1 MRRYP
6 LCALLLGLTVQP
18 LAAQGDPQ
26 CNNATTPP
34 AQNACNTAVDAMKA
48 FSPLAGLV
56 ISGGNPVLGTAGTLG
71 GFGHIAFSARVNA
84 TKVALPNPDSA
95 FSGGSSV
102 AAGYN
107 GALPA
112 PVVEV
117 SLGVLRGMGGGL
129 LSLDALGSAV
139 LLPTNQVN
147 NLTVDPNA
155 TKVGSVALGTGYGAR
170 IGIIKGSLLVPSVS
184 VSWMHR
190 HLPRLQ
196 YGDVNAG
203 DPMDFAMALDATNIR
218 AVAGMRLLLFDVAAG
233 LGVDHYV
240 TTGRIRYQDGI
251 LLKVV
256 PVNPKN
262 TRQVLFA
269 DAGMNL
275 LVAKLVGELGWQ
287 SGKDQGFTRDS
298 FGSWDLKAGHVFGSI
313 GARLSF

>member
-1 MRRYP
+1 MRRCFWYS
-6 LCALLLGLTVQP
+6 LVLALAAAP

-26 CNNATTPP
+26 CNSATTTP

-48 FSPLAGLV
+48 FSPLAGML

-95 FSGGSSV
+95 FTSGSSV
-102 AAGYN
+102 AAGFT
-107 GALPA
+107 GTVPA
-112 PVVEV
+112 PVVEA

-129 LSLDALGSAV
+129 LSVDALGSAV

-147 NLTVDPNA
+147 NLSVDPNA
-155 TKVGSVALGTGYGAR
+155 TKIGSVALGTGYGAR
-170 IGIIKGSLLVPSVS
+170 VGLIKGGLLVPAVS

-190 HLPRLQ
+190 HLPRVQ

-203 DPMDFAMALDATNIR
+203 DPMDFAMELDATNLR
-218 AVAGMRLLLFDVAAG
+218 AVAGMRFLLFDVAAG

-240 TTGRIRYQDGI
+240 TSGRIRYQDI
-251 LLKVV
+251 TVQTV
-256 PVNPKN
+256 TVNPKN

-269 DAGMNL
+269 DAGMNF
-275 LVAKLVGELGWQ
+275 LVTKLVGEIGWQ

-298 FGSWDLKAGHVFGSI
+298 FGSFDPKAGHVFGSI
-313 GARLSF
+313 GARFSF

>member
-1 MRRYP
+1 
-6 LCALLLGLTVQP
+6 LCSLLLGFAAAP

-26 CNNATTPP
+26 CNSATTTP
-34 AQNACNTAVDAMKA
+34 ARNACNTAVDAMKA
-48 FSPLAGLV
+48 FSPLAGMV

-95 FSGGSSV
+95 FASGSSV

-112 PVVEV
+112 PVVEA

-129 LSLDALGSAV
+129 LSIDALGSAV

-147 NLTVDPNA
+147 NLSVDPNA
-155 TKVGSVALGTGYGAR
+155 TKVGSIALGTGYGAR
-170 IGIIKGSLLVPSVS
+170 IGIVKGGLLVPAVS

-203 DPMDFAMALDATNIR
+203 DPMDFAMELDATNIR
-218 AVAGMRLLLFDVAAG
+218 AVAGMRFLLFDVAAG

-240 TTGRIRYQDGI
+240 TTGRIRYQDI
-251 LLKVV
+251 VV
-256 PVNPKN
+256 QTVNVNPKN

-275 LVAKLVGELGWQ
+275 LVAKIVGELGWQ

-298 FGSWDLKAGHVFGSI
+298 FGSFDPKAGHVFGSI
-313 GARLSF
+313 GARISF

>member
-1 MRRYP
+1 MRRFP
-6 LCALLLGLTVQP
+6 LCSLLLGLAAAP

-26 CNNATTPP
+26 CNSATTTP

-48 FSPLAGLV
+48 FSPLAGMV

-71 GFGHIAFSARVNA
+71 GFGHIALTARVNA

-95 FSGGSSV
+95 FSSGSSV
-102 AAGYN
+102 AASYN

-112 PVVEV
+112 PVVEA

-129 LSLDALGSAV
+129 LSIDALGSAV
-139 LLPTNQVN
+139 LLPTNQVA
-147 NLTVDPNA
+147 NLSVDPNA
-155 TKVGSVALGTGYGAR
+155 TKIGSVALGIGYGAR
-170 IGIIKGSLLVPSVS
+170 VGIIKGGLLIPSVS

-196 YGDVNAG
+196 YGDVTAG
-203 DPMDFAMALDATNIR
+203 GPMDFAMALDATNIR

-240 TTGRIRYQDGI
+240 TTGRIRYQDI
-251 LLKVV
+251 TVQTV
-256 PVNPKN
+256 NVNPKN

-275 LVAKLVGELGWQ
+275 LVVKLVGELGWQ

-298 FGSWDLKAGHVFGSI
+298 FGSWDPKAGHVFGSI

>member
-1 MRRYP
+1 MRRFP
-6 LCALLLGLTVQP
+6 LSSLLLGLAAVP

-26 CNNATTPP
+26 CNVATTTP

-84 TKVALPNPDSA
+84 TRVALPNPDSA

-102 AAGYN
+102 AAGYK

-112 PVVEV
+112 PVVEG

-129 LSLDALGSAV
+129 LSVDALASAV
-139 LLPTNQVN
+139 LLPTNQVSN
-147 NLTVDPNA
+147 MTVDPSA
-155 TKVGSVALGTGYGAR
+155 TKIGSVALGTGYGVR
-170 IGIIKGSLLVPSVS
+170 VGIIKGGLLVPAVS

-196 YGDVNAG
+196 YGDVTAG
-203 DPMDFAMALDATNIR
+203 DPMDFAMELDATNLR
-218 AVAGMRLLLFDVAAG
+218 AVAGMRFLLFDVAAG
-233 LGVDHYV
+233 LGIDHYT
-240 TTGRIRYQDGI
+240 TTGRIRYQDI
-251 LLKVV
+251 IVQTV
-256 PVNPKN
+256 NVNPKN

-275 LVAKLVGELGWQ
+275 LAAKLVGEVGWQ
-287 SGKDQGFTRDS
+287 SGKDQGFTRES
-298 FGSWDLKAGHVFGSI
+298 FGSFDLKAGHVFGSI
-313 GARLSF
+313 GARISF

>member
-1 MRRYP
+1 MRRFL
-6 LCALLLGLTVQP
+6 LCALLLGLAIEP

-26 CNNATTPP
+26 CSAATTTP
-34 AQNACNTAVDAMKA
+34 ALNACNTAVDAMKA
-48 FSPLAGLV
+48 FSPLAGIV

-71 GFGHIAFSARVNA
+71 GVGHIAFSARVNA

-95 FSGGSSV
+95 FTSGSSV

-112 PVVEV
+112 PVVEG

-129 LSLDALGSAV
+129 LSIDALGSAV
-139 LLPTNQVN
+139 LLPTNQVA
-147 NLTVDPNA
+147 NLSVDPNA
-155 TKVGSVALGTGYGAR
+155 TRIGSVALGIGYGAR
-170 IGIIKGSLLVPSVS
+170 VGVIKGGLLIPSVS

-196 YGDVNAG
+196 YGDVNTNG
-203 DPMDFAMALDATNIR
+203 QMDFAMALDATNIR
-218 AVAGMRLLLFDVAAG
+218 AIAGMRLLLFDVAAG

-240 TTGRIRYQDGI
+240 TTGRIRYQD
-251 LLKVV
+251 VTV
-256 PVNPKN
+256 QTVNVNPKN
-262 TRQVLFA
+262 TRQVLFV

-275 LVAKLVGELGWQ
+275 LVAKMVGELGWQ
-287 SGKDQGFTRDS
+287 SGKDQGFTRAS
-298 FGSWDLKAGHVFGSI
+298 FGSFDLKAGHVFWSI

>member
-6 LCALLLGLTVQP
+6 LCSLLLGLAAAP

-26 CNNATTPP
+26 CNSATTTP

-48 FSPLAGLV
+48 FSPLAGMV

-71 GFGHIAFSARVNA
+71 GFGHIALTARVNA

-95 FSGGSSV
+95 FSSGSSV
-102 AAGYN
+102 AASYN

-112 PVVEV
+112 PVVEA

-129 LSLDALGSAV
+129 LSVDALGSAV
-139 LLPTNQVN
+139 LLPTNQVA
-147 NLTVDPNA
+147 NLSVDPNA
-155 TKVGSVALGTGYGAR
+155 TKIGSVALGIGYGAR
-170 IGIIKGSLLVPSVS
+170 VGIIKGGLLVPSVS

-196 YGDVNAG
+196 YGDINV

-240 TTGRIRYQDGI
+240 TTGRIRYQDI
-251 LLKVV
+251 TVQTV
-256 PVNPKN
+256 NVNPKN
-262 TRQVLFA
+262 TRQVLFV

-298 FGSWDLKAGHVFGSI
+298 FGSWDPKAGHVFGSI